1 MHIRPCFL
9 YRSVAVTLITLI
21 SFLQIPSASATP
33 KPLDPGTVHA
43 RVMKRGVDRWIALE
57 ERNGV
62 QLFGRILSI
71 GDTSF
76 TLQLHND
83 PQTTEIPYSDVA
95 YLRTGFTAG
104 ERGFMVAGI
113 IAVAGLAA
121 WGFIHVHDLNNKPL
135 TPPSTLVLP

>member
-9 YRSVAVTLITLI
+9 YRSVAVTLTALI

-104 ERGFMVAGI
+104 QKGFMLASIG
-113 IAVAGLAA
+113 AVAGLAI
-121 WGFIHVHDLNNKPL
+121 WGFVHVHNLSNKQL
-135 TPPSTLVLP
+135 TPPVLPALP